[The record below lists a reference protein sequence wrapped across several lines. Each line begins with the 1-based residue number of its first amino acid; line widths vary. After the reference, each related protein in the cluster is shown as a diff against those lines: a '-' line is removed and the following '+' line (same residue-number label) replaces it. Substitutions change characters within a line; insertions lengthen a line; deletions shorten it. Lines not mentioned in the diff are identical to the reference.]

1 MQVDSAGI
9 LDGLKAGLSAYL
21 KPADLDRIEEAYR
34 FSDAAHQGQFRQSG
48 EPYISHP
55 VAVAGILSE
64 WQLDAQTLS
73 AALLHDVME
82 DTHVSKEEIAS
93 RFGKPVADLV
103 DGVSKLDRIEFQS
116 AQEAQAENFRK
127 MLLAMARDV
136 RVILIKLADRLHNM
150 RTLDAVSP
158 AKRRRIAKE
167 TIEIYAPI
175 ASRLGLDALYRELQD
190 LSFQHTYPLRHRVLA
205 KAIRS
210 ARGNRREVV

>member
-1 MQVDSAGI
+1 MQVDTAGI

-21 KPADLDRIEEAYR
+21 KPVDLDRIEEAYR

-82 DTHVSKEEIAS
+82 DTHVSKDELAS

-116 AQEAQAENFRK
+116 ARP
-127 MLLAMARDV
+127 
-136 RVILIKLADRLHNM
+136 
-150 RTLDAVSP
+150 RT
-158 AKRRRIAKE
+158 
-167 TIEIYAPI
+167 
-175 ASRLGLDALYRELQD
+175 
-190 LSFQHTYPLRHRVLA
+190 
-205 KAIRS
+205 S
-210 ARGNRREVV
+210 ARCCSRWRATCASS